1 MGWYS
6 AAERGGDM
14 TATVSTTPQPALM
27 TAEEF
32 VAKHGGE
39 YVELIDGVV
48 EPIPMP
54 KPLHGRICT
63 KAARFLDEF
72 VEQHQLGAVCSND
85 TFVLV
90 RRNPDKV
97 RGADVAYWS
106 KAKLPEGRVPEGLIE
121 APPELCVEV
130 VSPSNTWSDVFIK
143 VGEYLKAS
151 VRAVLVLDPESVTG
165 SVYRDNEFQQI
176 FDNGDELTIPD
187 ILPGF
192 SVPVRKFF
200 E

>member
-1 MGWYS
+1 MTPAPTAP
-6 AAERGGDM
+6 AA
-14 TATVSTTPQPALM
+14 TPPTPPLM

-32 VAKHGGE
+32 VRKHGGD

-54 KPLHGRICT
+54 KPRHGQVCA
-63 KAARFLDEF
+63 KATILLGNF
-72 VEQHQLGAVCSND
+72 VEDRGLGVIFSND
-85 TFVLV
+85 TFVV
-90 RRNPDKV
+90 VQRNPDKV

-106 KAKLPEGRVPEGLIE
+106 KGQLPNGVVPEGLIS

-130 VSPSNTWSDVFIK
+130 VSPTNAWSDVFIK
-143 VGEYLKAS
+143 VGEYLKAG

-176 FDNGDELTIPD
+176 FDNGDALVLPD
-187 ILPGF
+187 VLPGF
-192 SVPVRKFF
+192 NVPVRKFF